1 MLPITLETQKK
12 DVIYQTYLSN
22 EFWFELKVVNENLF
36 PEIRISFKPKDQ
48 KIKNRSKLKSNN
60 LYEEPELLLK

>member
-12 DVIYQTYLSN
+12 DVTYQTYLSN

>member
-1 MLPITLETQKK
+1 MLPITLETRKK
-12 DVIYQTYLSN
+12 EIIYQTYLSN

-48 KIKNRSKLKSNN
+48 KIKSRSKLKSDNFH
-60 LYEEPELLLK
+60 EEPELLLK